1 MSRIETILNSTLF
14 IDAKSRNRLLLF
26 GNLKLDIYSKN
37 KLKENKL
44 LNKDIFSILFND
56 KNNAIDILPTYP
68 LIIELSTL
76 SDLNQFKSDKVL
88 QRLVFFCLIYS
99 FNKFPD
105 NDSWKIFL
113 DGTYDYK
120 YEEIKNEIISISTE
134 IYKLE
139 IFDKLTATRIEIE
152 INENNIIKRKINMS
166 RINQIVESLLFKKPK
181 LRSIFKT
188 SIESK
193 LNRTYPDFN
202 FNNEELSKIIYDDY
216 NNVREIISLTIL
228 DYFQFIAI
236 NSQKADSVLHRLIF
250 FSLIY
255 SYDQFP
261 DNESWALFLQ
271 NTDEYKIE
279 RVRDGILNVSLE
291 LYKQDITTKL
301 TEQI

>member
-14 IDAKSRNRLLLF
+14 IDEKSRNRLLLF

-56 KNNAIDILPTYP
+56 QNNAIDILPTYP
-68 LIIELSTL
+68 LIIELCTL

-139 IFDKLTATRIEIE
+139 ILNKLTATRIEIE

-166 RINQIVESLLFKKPK
+166 RINQIVESSLFKNPRA
-181 LRSIFKT
+181 RSIFKKI
-188 SIESK
+188 IEIK
-193 LNRTYPDFN
+193 INRTYPDFN

-216 NNVREIISLTIL
+216 NNVSEIIHLSILDSFQWIPIGLSLT
-228 DYFQFIAI
+228 
-236 NSQKADSVLHRLIF
+236 DSVLHRLIF

-279 RVRDGILNVSLE
+279 KVRDGILNVSVE

>member
-1 MSRIETILNSTLF
+1 MSRIETILNSSLF
-14 IDAKSRNRLLLF
+14 IDAKSRDRLLLF

-68 LIIELSTL
+68 LIIESSTL

-120 YEEIKNEIISISTE
+120 YEKIKNEIISISTE

-139 IFDKLTATRIEIE
+139 ILNKLTATRIEIE
-152 INENNIIKRKINMS
+152 INKNNIIKRKINMS
-166 RINQIVESLLFKKPK
+166 RINQIVESSLFKNPRT
-181 LRSIFKT
+181 RSIFKKI
-188 SIESK
+188 IEIK
-193 LNRTYPDFN
+193 INRTYPDFN

-216 NNVREIISLTIL
+216 NNVSEIIHLTIL
-228 DYFQFIAI
+228 DSFQWSGIGL
-236 NSQKADSVLHRLIF
+236 SLTDSVLHRLIF

-271 NTDEYKIE
+271 NTEEHKIE